1 MEIQSQKF
9 GNDNLNLLE
18 IERAIADA
26 ITLFRDD
33 RWSGLLKLDDI
44 VPGSV
49 PLNPTEFGTPKDKS
63 IAPSEPFS
71 ESEAA

>member
-1 MEIQSQKF
+1 MQSQINSGGDKWVS
-9 GNDNLNLLE
+9 E

-33 RWSGLLKLDDI
+33 RWSGLLDI
-44 VPGSV
+44 NNVVSGSV
-49 PLNPTEFGTPKDKS
+49 PLDYTQFGTPKDKS

-71 ESEAA
+71 EAEAA